1 MPLSAPQS
9 ARRAFVKLLITVA
22 AVYAIILEGFSRES
36 GGKAV
41 ERANSAK
48 SLRRVCKQVVL
59 KKGNVTKY

>member
-36 GGKAV
+36 SGKAV

-48 SLRRVCKQVVL
+48 SLRRVCKLLVQ
-59 KKGNVTKY
+59 KKGNATKY